1 MPGMERRNSV
11 RLLTLM
17 VLCLCA
23 AFMSCQQ
30 RSDMLAQYKD
40 ITTPGGWYEKDTILL
55 HLDTIP
61 LSGTYSCN
69 LCVRT
74 NNLYPYENFSVIA
87 QVTVY
92 DKEERMRAAK
102 MRAKE
107 KKSEAEVEGRK
118 LLRRE
123 VHYDIVPSGSSIF
136 NSKTST
142 GVAYH
147 DYEASLGQFS
157 LTQGDSV
164 VVAVKQNM
172 RRETIPSISSVGAI
186 LKPHPGPPHGGGRG
200 D

>member
-1 MPGMERRNSV
+1 MPGMERRNSI

-23 AFMSCQQ
+23 AFISCQQ
-30 RSDMLAQYKD
+30 RSDMVAQYKD

-61 LSGTYSCN
+61 LSGTYSCY

-92 DKEERMRAAK
+92 DKEERMRA
-102 MRAKE
+102 E
-107 KKSEAEVEGRK
+107 GKKSGARVEGRK

-123 VHYDIVPSGSSIF
+123 VHYDIVPQGSSIF

-157 LTQGDSV
+157 LAQGDSV

-172 RRETIPSISSVGAI
+172 RRETIPSISSVGVI
-186 LKPHPGPPHGGGRG
+186 LKPHPGPPRGGGRG